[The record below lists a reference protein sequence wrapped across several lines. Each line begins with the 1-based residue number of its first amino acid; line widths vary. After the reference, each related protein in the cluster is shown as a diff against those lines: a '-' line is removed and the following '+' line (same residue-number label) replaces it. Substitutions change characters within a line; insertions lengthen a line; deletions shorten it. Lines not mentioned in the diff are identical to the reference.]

1 MNTRLITLVVALSLL
16 IPSTGFSYVCTRVVD
31 AFGEDT
37 GPSLSWFS
45 RQVTFLVHADGT
57 EDLEGTEEFE
67 DLEESFR
74 VWQAL
79 NMGTMTPANCG
90 LSGTTDIEFVPL
102 NADDGLESVLTDET
116 RVGFNYLD
124 QNNNNNLVIFHDDNW
139 PHVGQSS
146 LIIALTTTTYNPLTG
161 EIFDADIEFNTQN
174 FPYSGTQDETATDL
188 MNATVHEVGHMLG
201 LGHTDLQEA
210 TMFPRAETGE
220 ILKRDLACDD
230 VAGILFKYPAG
241 EPNGYCTPDAEC
253 GFCAPPQTL
262 TKIPT
267 VSVASRNNG
276 EGGCAATGTSLTT
289 LLGLLGLLALRR
301 RTL

>member
-1 MNTRLITLVVALSLL
+1 MKYSMVASLL
-16 IPSTGFSYVCTRVVD
+16 LSFLIPATGSAYVCTRVVD
-31 AFGEDT
+31 SFGEDT

-45 RQVTFLVHADGT
+45 REVTFLVHADGT
-57 EDLEGTEEFE
+57 EDIDGTDEFD

-79 NMGTMTPANCG
+79 NMGTLTNGTCG
-90 LSGTTDIEFVPL
+90 LSGSTDIEFLPL
-102 NADDGLESVLTDET
+102 NAADSLEGVKTDET

-124 QNNNNNLVIFHDDNW
+124 QDNNNNLIIFHDDNW

-174 FPYSGTQDETATDL
+174 FPYSSRLDSNTATDL

-201 LGHTDLQEA
+201 LGHTDVLEA
-210 TMFPRAETGE
+210 TMYPRAETGE
-220 ILKRDLACDD
+220 ILKRDLDCDD
-230 VAGILFKYPAG
+230 AAGILFKYPAG
-241 EPNGYCTPDAEC
+241 EANGYCTPDESC
-253 GFCAPPQTL
+253 GYCAPPQVL

-267 VSVASRNNG
+267 VSVLSSHNG
-276 EGGCAATGTSLTT
+276 EGGCAAAGPSLAALLM
-289 LLGLLGLLALRR
+289 LLGGLAIHRR
-301 RTL
+301 RT